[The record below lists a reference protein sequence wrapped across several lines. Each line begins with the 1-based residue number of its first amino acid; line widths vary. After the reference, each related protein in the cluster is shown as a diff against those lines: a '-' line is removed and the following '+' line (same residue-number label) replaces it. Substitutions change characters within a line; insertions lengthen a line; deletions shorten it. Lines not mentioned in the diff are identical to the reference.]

1 LIGSALVAIA
11 VAGAASLLV
20 SGTRTRA
27 RAEVNDRHE
36 ALIDEDVSQIQELAR
51 SYTWCSGAATFDG
64 STCNLVG
71 PGSEDYYF
79 PNPIAADGTGPTRIV
94 DLVRACT
101 PTSGS
106 PARTDLINSLIA
118 QLPAAQLT
126 GINGEL
132 VRAAAV
138 PDGPALAQRVLITYT
153 NQANTVSRRVILTP
167 TVASWCP

>member
-51 SYTWCSGAATFDG
+51 SYTWCNGSATFDG
-64 STCNLVG
+64 SACNLVA

-79 PNPIAADGTGPTRIV
+79 PNGATNIQNFV
-94 DLVRACT
+94 SACT
-101 PTSGS
+101 TTTGF
-106 PARTDLINSLIA
+106 PARTILINSLIA
-118 QLPAAQLT
+118 QLPAAELT
-126 GINGEL
+126 PTNGEL

-138 PDGPALAQRVLITYT
+138 PDGPALAQRVLITYA
-153 NQANTVSRRVILTP
+153 NQANTVTRRVILTP
-167 TVASWCP
+167 IVANWCP